1 MTKKFLLVGVMT
13 PALLV
18 GQVAQSFAGAG
29 VIELAQ
35 AQLDQKHPPSAHKPA
50 AAPRG
55 AVQAPRIA
63 PSVQPRS

>member
-50 AAPRG
+50 AAPPGR
-55 AVQAPRIA
+55 P
-63 PSVQPRS
+63 